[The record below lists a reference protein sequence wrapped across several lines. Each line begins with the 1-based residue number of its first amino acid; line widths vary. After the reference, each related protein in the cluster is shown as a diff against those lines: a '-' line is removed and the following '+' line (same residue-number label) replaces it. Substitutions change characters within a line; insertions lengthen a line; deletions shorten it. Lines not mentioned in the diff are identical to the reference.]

1 MPFSRAG
8 VAEHEEC
15 HLPLS
20 SPGDYGVP
28 GRHPCSHRPCR
39 HSRGWVGES
48 ARSMSRTK
56 SHINDKSSLG
66 MQRMTR
72 QKHPRARPEGSEF
85 GGGIPIS
92 TSEPMDTYDHTTQV
106 GQHHWIGEHG
116 EDSTI
121 GVGGSN
127 LRDGLDPCDM
137 QTGTSSGRIWRS
149 STSGRN
155 DAGSDGVCVGV
166 CVGRERR
173 CVGSRSWQLGSFSV
187 FHHFPAP
194 SSSYPESNVRYLTV
208 TNSISE
214 CLRCLL

>member
-1 MPFSRAG
+1 MAILCHSREQVLQNMRNVTYHFPA
-8 VAEHEEC
+8 
-15 HLPLS
+15 
-20 SPGDYGVP
+20 VP

-39 HSRGWVGES
+39 HSRGWVRNQEP
-48 ARSMSRTK
+48 
-56 SHINDKSSLG
+56 
-66 MQRMTR
+66 
-72 QKHPRARPEGSEF
+72 HPRARPE
-85 GGGIPIS
+85 
-92 TSEPMDTYDHTTQV
+92 DQ
-106 GQHHWIGEHG
+106 
-116 EDSTI
+116 EDSSGATGGDGWVQRSEGASGYPRQSPLTPMTI
-121 GVGGSN
+121 PPRSGNKIGSGGSN

-155 DAGSDGVCVGV
+155 DAGSDGVCGGV

-187 FHHFPAP
+187 VHHFPAP
-194 SSSYPESNVRYLTV
+194 SSSYPESNVRHLTV